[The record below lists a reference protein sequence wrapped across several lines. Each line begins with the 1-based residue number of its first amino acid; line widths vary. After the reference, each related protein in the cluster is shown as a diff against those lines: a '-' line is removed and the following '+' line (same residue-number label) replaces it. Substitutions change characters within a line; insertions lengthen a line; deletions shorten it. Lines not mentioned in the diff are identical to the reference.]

1 LPQSVFIFSWGQFCD
16 VAKEVM
22 IHRKIFFQIWAT
34 SKIGKQKTLK
44 HLSIFLAKILEP
56 HIEIWRY
63 FLNFGRI
70 LAIEN
75 LKKYLIS
82 ALLISY
88 IAIWL

>member
-1 LPQSVFIFSWGQFCD
+1 
-16 VAKEVM
+16 M
-22 IHRKIFFQIWAT
+22 IHRKICSDLAT

-44 HLSIFLAKILEP
+44 HPCIFLAKILEP
-56 HIEIWRY
+56 QIEIWRY
-63 FLNFGRI
+63 FLNSGLI

-75 LKKYLIS
+75 LKKHLIS

>member
-1 LPQSVFIFSWGQFCD
+1 
-16 VAKEVM
+16 M
-22 IHRKIFFQIWAT
+22 IHRKICSDLAK

-44 HLSIFLAKILEP
+44 HPCIFLAKILEP
-56 HIEIWRY
+56 QIEIWRY
-63 FLNFGRI
+63 FLNSGLI

-75 LKKYLIS
+75 LKKHLIS

>member
-1 LPQSVFIFSWGQFCD
+1 MFFLFGGQFCD

-22 IHRKIFFQIWAT
+22 MMIHRKICSDLAT
-34 SKIGKQKTLK
+34 KQKTLK
-44 HLSIFLAKILEP
+44 HPSIFLAKILEP
-56 HIEIWRY
+56 HIEMWSY
-63 FLNFGRI
+63 FLSFGLI

-75 LKKYLIS
+75 LKKHLIS